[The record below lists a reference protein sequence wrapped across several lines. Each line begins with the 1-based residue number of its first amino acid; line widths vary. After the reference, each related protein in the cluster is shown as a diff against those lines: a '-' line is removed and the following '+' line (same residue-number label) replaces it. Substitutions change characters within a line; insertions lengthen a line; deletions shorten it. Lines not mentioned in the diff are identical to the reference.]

1 MKQFFKMFFASLL
14 AMIVA
19 SVIIVGITIGM
30 VVSAI
35 KSAKTAK
42 TTARSV
48 TEASILVLETDQRL
62 HEQGEDNSFA
72 SFSDDISYRAGL
84 RDIIRALHEAKTDDN
99 IKAVLLKLQGGCNGW
114 ATMEQLRAALIDFKA
129 SGKKLFAYGEGI
141 SQRDYFLASTADVV
155 YLNPTGMMELKG
167 LATQLTF
174 FKGTL
179 DKLGIQPEIFY
190 AGKFKSATEPFRAEK
205 MSDANRLQLSALQTD
220 IWSNF
225 LNAAAL
231 KTKTDTAA
239 IHHLASVGGM
249 YFAAD
254 AVNAKLIDGAKYW
267 DEMEEAMRPLVDKK
281 ADEKLPYLSINEYAE
296 HMDRL
301 EGSGDGR
308 IAILFAEGQIVDG
321 QGKDYEIGSESLV
334 KAIRQIRRNDKVK
347 AVVMRVNSPGG
358 WALASEV
365 ILRELQLLKQK
376 KPLIVSMGDVAASG
390 GYYISAAADSI
401 FAMPNTITGSIGV
414 FGMMFNVGNALHDK
428 LGVSF
433 DEVKNAPLADFPT
446 MSRAMTPEEGARMQ
460 AIIDAIYSTFKSRVA
475 AGRRIDI
482 SMVDSIAQ
490 GRVWTG
496 TDALSI
502 GLVDGLGGLDRAIKA
517 AAAKAKLKEYSVSTY
532 PEPVD
537 RFRSMLRRFGSGN
550 PLSEAAVK
558 AALKSE
564 LEDNFSALQQLHW
577 LKKMNGRAQM
587 MLPFTPEFL

>member
-1 MKQFFKMFFASLL
+1 MFFASLL
-14 AMIVA
+14 AMVVA

-30 VVSAI
+30 VVSAV

-42 TTARSV
+42 TTTKSI
-48 TEASILVLETDQRL
+48 TEASILVLETDQHL

-72 SFSDDISYRAGL
+72 SFSDDISYHAGL
-84 RDIIRALHEAKTDDN
+84 RDIIRALGEAKKDDN
-99 IKAVLLKLQGGCNGW
+99 IKAVLLKLQGGSNGW
-114 ATMEQLRAALIDFKA
+114 ATMEQLRAALLDFKK
-129 SGKKLFAYGEGI
+129 SGKKLYAYGEGI
-141 SQRDYFLASTADVV
+141 SQRDYFLASAADAV

-205 MSDANRLQLSALQTD
+205 MSDANRMQLSALQSD
-220 IWSNF
+220 IWSAF
-225 LNAAAL
+225 LNAAAA
-231 KTKTDTAA
+231 KTKTDTAS

-249 YFAAD
+249 FFASD
-254 AVNAKLIDGAKYW
+254 ALNAKLIDGAKYW
-267 DEMEEAMRPLVDKK
+267 DEVEETMRTLVDKK

-296 HMDRL
+296 HLDRI

-321 QGKDYEIGSESLV
+321 DGKDYEIGSESLV
-334 KAIRQIRRNDKVK
+334 KAIRQIRRNDKIK

-358 WALASEV
+358 SALASEV
-365 ILRELQLLKQK
+365 ILRELQLLKAR

-460 AIIDAIYSTFKSRVA
+460 AIIDTIYHTFKSRVA
-475 AGRRIDI
+475 VGRRIDI
-482 SMVDSIAQ
+482 AMVDSIAQ

-517 AAAKAKLKEYSVSTY
+517 AVAKAKLKDYSVSTY

-537 RFRSMLRRFGSGN
+537 RFKSMLRRFGSGN

-558 AALKSE
+558 AAIKSE
-564 LEDNFSALQQLHW
+564 SEEAFSVYQQLQW